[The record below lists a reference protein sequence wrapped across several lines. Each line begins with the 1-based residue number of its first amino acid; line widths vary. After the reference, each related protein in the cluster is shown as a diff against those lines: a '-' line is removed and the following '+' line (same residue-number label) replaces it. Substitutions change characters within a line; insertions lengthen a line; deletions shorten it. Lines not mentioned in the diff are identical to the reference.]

1 MDNLELYKN
10 LTEKQ
15 DWAGIISL
23 NNIIMD
29 MSAVKKEL
37 SVLGS
42 HLEKDEVVLFI
53 INGIL
58 SQVKINNVLEFGTNN
73 WICVLT
79 NERILCLHHAI
90 GRKAVDIQIILYE
103 KIQSISSSHGWF
115 FGKINIDIGSRTV
128 VLDNAPKH
136 HVLIFASLVNKF
148 LREMRTIK
156 QLDSNKDKNIVS
168 DLEKLVNLRK
178 NGEITD
184 LEFNIMKNKLI
195 KIN

>member
-1 MDNLELYKN
+1 MDNFELYKN

-23 NNIIMD
+23 NNISID

-37 SVLGS
+37 NVLGN

-90 GRKAVDIQIILYE
+90 GRKAIDIQIILYE
-103 KIQSISSSHGWF
+103 KIQSISSSQGWF

-136 HVLIFASLVNKF
+136 HVLTFASLVNKF
-148 LREMRTIK
+148 LIEMQNTK
-156 QLDSNKDKNIVS
+156 KLYSNKYRNIIS

-184 LEFNIMKNKLI
+184 FEFNTMKKKLI
-195 KIN
+195 KN